1 MFMKIKNILK
11 LIIAIAICQ
20 LIGNI
25 GTIFTISAISTWY
38 VTLQKPSFTPPNWL
52 FGPVWTTLFTLIGI
66 SLYLVWNKGLENK
79 NVKSSIFIF
88 FLQLVLNVFWSFLF
102 FGLKFP
108 FYAFIE
114 IIILWIAI
122 AVTIFKFYNVSKK
135 AGLIIIPY
143 LVWVSVALALNYY
156 VWILNP

>member
-1 MFMKIKNILK
+1 MKIKNILK

>member
-1 MFMKIKNILK
+1 MKIKDILK

-20 LIGNI
+20 VIGNI

-52 FGPVWTTLFTLIGI
+52 FGPVWTTLFTLMGI

-79 NVKSSIFIF
+79 NVKSSVFIF

-114 IIILWIAI
+114 IIILWITI